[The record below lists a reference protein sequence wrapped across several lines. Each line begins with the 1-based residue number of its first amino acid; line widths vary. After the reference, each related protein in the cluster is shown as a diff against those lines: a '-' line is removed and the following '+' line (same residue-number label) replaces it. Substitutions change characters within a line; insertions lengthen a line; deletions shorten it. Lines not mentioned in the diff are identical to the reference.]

1 MDIVT
6 NDWIVLLGVLCVL
19 LAGISGLY
27 MRHKKVRFQRY
38 LAGITRL
45 KQLCLLLV
53 TLQQHRGLC
62 NGYLNGDK
70 TLIRQITEI
79 QRKVHQSR
87 EAINQPGCWAL
98 SSSVWQG
105 VQDHWGRLSAGY
117 AGLDSVDCISQHNQM
132 ISHMLYLIED
142 CAQAHRLQELELP
155 GHGSSIFLW
164 QELLTMVEFIGQARA
179 LGTGV
184 VAAGHCDSVNRI
196 RLNFI
201 HSKLSSTQEYVD
213 AERPAAALKSL
224 LSTLRQEVIL
234 EKPLIGV
241 AEYFDQ
247 ASAVIELLMD
257 EFNSKLDLLGRQIQA
272 R

>member
-1 MDIVT
+1 
-6 NDWIVLLGVLCVL
+6 
-19 LAGISGLY
+19 

-79 QRKVHQSR
+79 QRKVRQSR

-105 VQDHWGRLSAGY
+105 VQDHWGRLSVGY

-224 LSTLRQEVIL
+224 LSTLRQEVIR